1 MIIGDKENQLVNQN
15 VEEGGAYW
23 VEWIATNGREKGW
36 NTLRG

>member
-23 VEWIATNGREKGW
+23 VEWIATDSREKGW